1 MNYLAHLA
9 LSYTSAGL
17 VVGNFIGDHVR
28 NKDLAQFTKEVQ
40 LGVDM
45 HRSIDSFTDT
55 HAASIAIREK
65 LFEDYRHISRILV
78 DMYYDHFLAVY
89 FERFHH
95 QPLGT
100 FSDKITAL
108 LQKHKDIMPSSA
120 QGYLRG
126 MQTQNW
132 LLEYSSVAGIDV
144 ILNKMANRSG
154 LQPLQTGANTLERH
168 YDFFKTHFLKFYPE
182 LMGHCDSFKKEALH

>member
-55 HAASIAIREK
+55 HTASIAIREK

-95 QPLGT
+95 QSLET
-100 FSDKITAL
+100 FSVKITAL

-132 LLEYSSVAGIDV
+132 LLEYNSVAGIDV
-144 ILNKMANRSG
+144 ILIKMANRSG

>member
-55 HAASIAIREK
+55 HTASIAIREK

-95 QPLGT
+95 QSLET
-100 FSDKITAL
+100 FSVKITAL

>member
-9 LSYTSAGL
+9 LSYPSTAL

-45 HRSIDSFTDT
+45 HRSIDSFTDK

-65 LFEDYRHISRILV
+65 LFKEYRHISRILV
-78 DMYYDHFLAVY
+78 DMYYDHFLALY
-89 FERFHH
+89 FETYH
-95 QPLGT
+95 QLSLAT
-100 FSDKITAL
+100 FNNDITAL
-108 LQKHKDIMPSSA
+108 LQKHVNIMPPSA

-126 MQTQNW
+126 MQAQNW
-132 LLEYSSVAGIDV
+132 MLEYNNTEGIDV
-144 ILNKMANRSG
+144 ILNKMANRTG
-154 LQPLQTGANTLERH
+154 LQSLQTGANTLERH
-168 YDFFKTHFLKFYPE
+168 YDFFKTQFLKFYPE
-182 LMGHCDSFKKEALH
+182 LMSYCDSFKKEALH

>member
-9 LSYTSAGL
+9 LSYPSADL

-28 NKDLAQFTKEVQ
+28 NKDMAQFTKEVQ

-55 HAASIAIREK
+55 HTASIAIREK

-108 LQKHKDIMPSSA
+108 LQKHMDIMPSSA

-132 LLEYSSVAGIDV
+132 LLEYNSVAGIDV
-144 ILNKMANRSG
+144 ILIKMANRSG

>member
-9 LSYTSAGL
+9 LSYPSAGL

-55 HAASIAIREK
+55 HTASIAIREK

-95 QPLGT
+95 QSLET
-100 FSDKITAL
+100 FSVKITAL

>member
-55 HAASIAIREK
+55 HTASIAIREK

-108 LQKHKDIMPSSA
+108 LQKHMDIMPSSA

-132 LLEYSSVAGIDV
+132 LLEYNSVAGIDV
-144 ILNKMANRSG
+144 ILIKMANRSG

-182 LMGHCDSFKKEALH
+182 LMGYCDSFKKEALH

>member
-55 HAASIAIREK
+55 HTASIAIREK

-95 QPLGT
+95 QSLET
-100 FSDKITAL
+100 FSVKITAL

-120 QGYLRG
+120 QGYLRS

-168 YDFFKTHFLKFYPE
+168 DDFFKTHFLKFYPE

>member
-55 HAASIAIREK
+55 HAASIDIREK

-95 QPLGT
+95 QSLET
-100 FSDKITAL
+100 FSVKITAL

>member
-9 LSYTSAGL
+9 LSYPSAGL

-55 HAASIAIREK
+55 HTASIAIREK

-95 QPLGT
+95 QSLGT

-108 LQKHKDIMPSSA
+108 LQKHMDIMPSSA

-126 MQTQNW
+126 MQAQNW

>member
-28 NKDLAQFTKEVQ
+28 NKELAQFTKEVQ

-55 HAASIAIREK
+55 HTASIAIREK

-95 QPLGT
+95 QSLET
-100 FSDKITAL
+100 FSVKITAL

>member
-9 LSYTSAGL
+9 LSYPSAGL

-95 QPLGT
+95 QSLGT

-108 LQKHKDIMPSSA
+108 LQKHMDIMPSSA

-144 ILNKMANRSG
+144 ILIKMANRSG

-168 YDFFKTHFLKFYPE
+168 YDFFKTQFLKFYPE
-182 LMGHCDSFKKEALH
+182 LMGHCD

>member
-9 LSYTSAGL
+9 LSYPSTGL
-17 VVGNFIGDHVR
+17 VVGNFIGDHIR

-45 HRSIDSFTDT
+45 HRSIDSFTDK

-65 LFEDYRHISRILV
+65 LFKEYRHISRILV
-78 DMYYDHFLAVY
+78 DMYYDHFLALD
-89 FERFHH
+89 FETYH
-95 QPLGT
+95 QLSLAT
-100 FSDKITAL
+100 FNNDITAL
-108 LQKHKDIMPSSA
+108 LQKHVNIMPPSA

-126 MQTQNW
+126 MQAQNW
-132 LLEYSSVAGIDV
+132 MLEYNNTEGIDV
-144 ILNKMANRSG
+144 ILNKMANRTG

-168 YDFFKTHFLKFYPE
+168 YDFFKTQFLKFYPE
-182 LMGHCDSFKKEALH
+182 LMSHCDSFKKEALH